1 MTPAVLCASAPRGQP
16 GRETDVIPDLAGVT
30 RARNKAM
37 SQLVPGPPTVPPRND
52 WVPSYL
58 PSKVSPIS
66 SFFPAP
72 PILTRL
78 SRVGRGF
85 PGKEMRHEAFGG
97 QHGLVHYRCFRE
109 SPALLVISSPPP
121 LSPGFP
127 RHPEQGMEME
137 TAFKGQIPAF
147 PVSCAGP
154 PSFHHPQA
162 FFLLHL
168 LL

>member
-1 MTPAVLCASAPRGQP
+1 MPKS
-16 GRETDVIPDLAGVT
+16 IFDLEV
-30 RARNKAM
+30 RLDFEKEYRRIM
-37 SQLVPGPPTVPPRND
+37 EIID
-52 WVPSYL
+52 
-58 PSKVSPIS
+58 SPIFS
-66 SFFPAP
+66 TSRQRLLLALQGLSHFLFFFPPP

-78 SRVGRGF
+78 PRVGRGF

-109 SPALLVISSPPP
+109 SPALLVNSPPP
-121 LSPGFP
+121 PLTPGFP

-137 TAFKGQIPAF
+137 TASKGQIPAF